1 MYHVNYRNEKQ
12 KKKVKNNCEIYWL
25 IKNLTKHLEKRGMLP
40 LFGNIN
46 GLSPG

>member
-1 MYHVNYRNEKQ
+1 MYHANYRNEKE
-12 KKKVKNNCEIYWL
+12 KKCETYWL